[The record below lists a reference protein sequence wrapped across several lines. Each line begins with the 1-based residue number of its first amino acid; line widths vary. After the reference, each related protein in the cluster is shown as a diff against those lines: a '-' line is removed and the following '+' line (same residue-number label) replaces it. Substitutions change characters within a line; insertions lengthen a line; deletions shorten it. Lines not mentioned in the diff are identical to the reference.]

1 MRNLIL
7 LSILDSNKYRW
18 GANDGVLK
26 VVHDDILKGKKCEG
40 YYLLVRSLAQDG
52 VPSIR
57 WSSVQSGV
65 LGAGRLDMR

>member
-52 VPSIR
+52 VSSIR
-57 WSSVQSGV
+57 
-65 LGAGRLDMR
+65 